1 MTRGSSTSRPA
12 SRKDSDA
19 SAIDR
24 RTRELEI
31 LNAIA
36 QALNETNDVR
46 SALERTLALVTDLV
60 GLRSGWVWLLDPETS
75 QFYSAASYRLPPYLQ
90 EPVRMS
96 GSWCICTDGLRSGE
110 LMSKNVDVIECSR
123 LSPAVL
129 ERATVLTA
137 GLRFHASVPLRFQD
151 KRLGVMNVT
160 GPQWR
165 RLTKAELALLSTI
178 GLQVGAM
185 IERAR
190 LAETQSRL
198 ARAEERTRVARE
210 LHDTLLQSLAAIALQ
225 LEGATRDPGTPDA
238 LRKRLERSIE
248 SARASAADAR
258 RAIADLRASPSADTP
273 LAQGL
278 SALART
284 FMSETG
290 IAVRIVALA
299 DLALD
304 RAVESELYRI
314 AQEALTNVRKHAR
327 AKSVTLTL
335 RRTKDVVRMSI
346 ADDGIGVGRSK
357 RDAAG
362 QGMRGMTERAALVGG
377 SLVVRARRGG
387 GTTVTASLPVGAK
400 RR

>member
-1 MTRGSSTSRPA
+1 
-12 SRKDSDA
+12 
-19 SAIDR
+19 
-24 RTRELEI
+24 
-31 LNAIA
+31 
-36 QALNETNDVR
+36 VR

-60 GLRSGWVWLLDPETS
+60 GLRSGWVWLLDPDTS
-75 QFYSAASYRLPPYLQ
+75 QFYSAATYRLPPYLQ

-123 LSPAVL
+123 LSPAVQR
-129 ERATVLTA
+129 RATVLTA

-151 KRLGVMNVT
+151 KPIGVMNVT

-165 RLTKAELALLSTI
+165 RLTKDELGLLSTI

-190 LAETQSRL
+190 LAESQARL

-210 LHDTLLQSLAAIALQ
+210 LHDTLLQSLTAIALQ
-225 LEGATRDPGTPDA
+225 LEGASRDPNA
-238 LRKRLERSIE
+238 SQELRARLSRSID

-258 RAIADLRASPSADTP
+258 RAIADLRTSPSADKP
-273 LAQGL
+273 LAQAL
-278 SALART
+278 SALARS

-290 IAVRIVALA
+290 ITVRVVATPEVLP
-299 DLALD
+299 
-304 RAVESELYRI
+304 RQIETELYRI

-335 RRTKDVVRMSI
+335 RRAKDSVRLVI
-346 ADDGIGVGRSK
+346 ADDGIGMDR
-357 RDAAG
+357 AG
-362 QGMRGMTERAALVGG
+362 KKDEGHGVRGMSERAALVGG
-377 SLVVRARRGG
+377 SLSLARRRGG
-387 GTTVTASLPVGAK
+387 GTAVTVTLPVEKK
-400 RR
+400 R